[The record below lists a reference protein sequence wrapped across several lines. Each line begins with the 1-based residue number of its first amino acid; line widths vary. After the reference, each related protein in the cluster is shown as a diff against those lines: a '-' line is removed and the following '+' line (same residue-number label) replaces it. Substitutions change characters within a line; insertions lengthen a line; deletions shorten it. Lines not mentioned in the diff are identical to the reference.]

1 MVSLFLSPPMS
12 EQSYQVRITPSVF
25 EQILHHAR
33 QEAPNECCGLL
44 TGKGSTISRC
54 HPTTNILKSEV
65 QYSIDPLELFQFF
78 REIRSSQES
87 HLGIY
92 HSHPSSEAYP
102 SRADVEQAFY
112 PHCCY
117 LIVSLK
123 DPATPSL
130 RAFRI
135 DREEVTELELQTV
148 S

>member
-1 MVSLFLSPPMS
+1 MN
-12 EQSYQVRITPSVF
+12 EQPYWVQITPSVF
-25 EQILHHAR
+25 ERILHHAR

-44 TGKGSTISRC
+44 TGEGRTISHS
-54 HPTTNILKSEV
+54 HPATNILKSEV
-65 QYSIDPLELFQFF
+65 QYSIDPRELLQFF
-78 REIRSSQES
+78 RELRSSRQS

-102 SRADVEQAFY
+102 SRTDIEQAFY
-112 PHCCY
+112 PHCSY

-123 DPATPSL
+123 DPAAPSL

-135 DREEVTELELQTV
+135 VGEEVTELELQTV

>member
-1 MVSLFLSPPMS
+1 M
-12 EQSYQVRITPSVF
+12 RITSSVF
-25 EQILHHAR
+25 EQILQHAR
-33 QEAPNECCGLL
+33 QEAPKECCGLL
-44 TGKGSTISRC
+44 TGEGRTISRS

-65 QYSIDPLELFQFF
+65 QYSIDPRELFQFF
-78 REIRSSQES
+78 RGLRSSRES

-102 SRADVEQAFY
+102 SRTDVEQAFY

-123 DPATPSL
+123 DPAAPNL

-135 DREEVTELELQTV
+135 VGKEITELELQTV

>member
-1 MVSLFLSPPMS
+1 MS
-12 EQSYQVRITPSVF
+12 EQSNQLRITPSVLG
-25 EQILHHAR
+25 QILHHAR
-33 QEAPNECCGLL
+33 QEAPMECCGLL
-44 TGKGSTISRC
+44 SGEGGTVSRC
-54 HPTTNILKSEV
+54 HPKANILKSEV

-78 REIRSSQES
+78 RELRSSREN

-102 SRADVEQAFY
+102 SRIDVEQAFY

-123 DPATPSL
+123 DPAAPSL
-130 RAFRI
+130 RALRSVA
-135 DREEVTELELQTV
+135 EEAMELELQTW